1 MAEWKKVILSG
12 SAAQLSSLTLTTP
25 LADDFGGTG
34 LNSYSQGDILYYDG
48 SALAPLNIGSNG
60 EVLKSN
66 GTIPVWGTDASGT
79 VTSVNVAAGVT
90 AGTMQSRELSSGVF
104 TIEIS
109 SSAPDLNSGNF
120 LATGTQISGWAS
132 SNFNNNAGT
141 ITRVSGSGTVNGLTL
156 SGDFTSGTANVQLGG
171 TLSDITNANFSS
183 GADEIT
189 VGTNAVALG
198 GTLSNLTG
206 LSSIDVQNSDTTV
219 FANTGNT
226 TLTIAASTSTVK
238 IPGNLIVE
246 GTSSFTDAE
255 TLNISDK
262 VIVLSSGST
271 SANAGGFIVMQDN
284 AAQTGQAFGYD
295 NTKKSGTGTYQ
306 GRWGF
311 HNDQADATTLT
322 IEEFVPTVQVDSSAP
337 SNPPQF
343 GGESGQG
350 NIAIDTSGDMY
361 IYI

>member
-12 SAAQLSSLTLTTP
+12 SAAALSSLTLTTP
-25 LADDFGGTG
+25 LSTGAGGTG
-34 LNSYSQGDILYYDG
+34 ISSYNQGDILYYDG
-48 SALAPLNIGSNG
+48 TALDVLAIGANG
-60 EVLKSN
+60 KVLKST
-66 GTIPVWGTDASGT
+66 GTAPSWANDASGT
-79 VTSVNVAAGVT
+79 VTSVDVASGVT

-109 SSAPDLNSGNF
+109 SSAPDQNSGNF
-120 LATGTQISGWAS
+120 LATGTQISSWAS
-132 SNFNNNAGT
+132 TNFNNNAGT

-156 SGDFTSGTANVQLGG
+156 SGDFTSGTANIQLGG
-171 TLSDITNANFSS
+171 TLSGISNANFAS

-189 VGTNAVALG
+189 IGSNAVALG
-198 GTLSNLTG
+198 STLTNLTG
-206 LSSIDVQNSDTTV
+206 MSSIDVQNADTTV
-219 FANTGNT
+219 FANTGNQ
-226 TLTIAASTSTVK
+226 TLTIAADTSTVK

-271 SANAGGFIVMQDN
+271 SANAGGFIVMQN
-284 AAQTGQAFGYD
+284 NTAQTGQAFGYD

-311 HNDQADATTLT
+311 HNDQADASTLT

-337 SNPPQF
+337 SSAPTF

-350 NIAIDTSGDMY
+350 NIAIDTGGDMY